1 MANFQTHL
9 NGGIVA
15 SAATTLSLHMA
26 GLIQSGQTVPI
37 FAMGVIGSLLPDIDS
52 DTSKPVNALFSV
64 LGAGLAFAMTLPL
77 TGRFLPLELAGI
89 WVGVYLCVRYG
100 FFEIFARFTV
110 HRGVWHSWLGI
121 AASALAATN
130 LVYWSWG
137 QSPDLAWVAGFVVG
151 IGYLTHLL
159 LDELFSVDLFNA
171 KVKRSFGTALKPF
184 SLNSPMSSLGML
196 VVVGVLVW
204 LAPSPDPL
212 LARIDTQQ
220 FLQVEVIRGQLGSGL
235 QRSLAQL
242 GDWWSQLA
250 RLLDLG

>member
-9 NGGIVA
+9 NGGIVV

-26 GLIQSGQTVPI
+26 GLIPSGHTVPLFVI
-37 FAMGVIGSLLPDIDS
+37 GVIGSLLPDIDS

-77 TGRFLPLELAGI
+77 TGHFLPMELAGI

-121 AASALAATN
+121 AASALTATN
-130 LVYWSWG
+130 LAYWMWE
-137 QSPDLAWVAGFVVG
+137 QSADLAWVAGFVVG
-151 IGYLTHLL
+151 VGYLTHLL
-159 LDELFSVDLFNA
+159 LDELFSVDLFGA

-184 SLNSPMSSLGML
+184 SASSPMSSLAML
-196 VVVGVLVW
+196 AVVVGLVW

-212 LARIDTQQ
+212 LARIDADR
-220 FLQVEVIRGQLGSGL
+220 LLRLEAIGGQLGDSL

-250 RLLDLG
+250 RLISLG